1 MGYFIN
7 PELKRSTRILLVLN
21 IMLLLMTIWILKINN
36 DNLKRGYVRSLG
48 AVVAKID
55 EKNPGLE
62 KYVIPLMTKEVSDS
76 EAKKG
81 EEILKQYG
89 LEDNLENG
97 LFPYVKDAAYENNC
111 AIICIFIISTIFY
124 LILNYIQCGYFYRRI
139 RALTGAAKQVV
150 DGKYD
155 MCIDEDK
162 EGDFAKLAL
171 SFNSMREIIRNNIYE
186 LKKEKQ
192 FLVDILSDIS
202 HQLKTPLSS
211 MIIYNDILL
220 NKELTKEQKN
230 TFLIN
235 NKNQLYKMNWLI
247 KSILRLARIDANAIE
262 FSMENKNL
270 RETVEDSIEAL
281 NGKAQEDGISVN
293 LKCNG
298 EVYLLHDS
306 SWLQEALINVIK
318 NGIEHSKKGGKIN
331 VEISKN
337 PIYTRIV
344 IEDNGEGIS
353 EHDLPN
359 IFKRFYRAK
368 GSKKSESVGIG
379 LALSKSIIEAN
390 GGMIEAQSKVNYGT
404 KFIITFIRNGS
415 EGI

>member
-1 MGYFIN
+1 MGYFVN
-7 PELKRSTRILLVLN
+7 PELKRSTRILLALN

-36 DNLKRGYVRSLG
+36 DNLKRGYVSSLG
-48 AVVAKID
+48 AVVEKID

-81 EEILKQYG
+81 EKILKQYG

-97 LFPYVKDAAYENNC
+97 LFPYVKDVAYENNC
-111 AIICIFIISTIFY
+111 AIVCIFIISTIFY
-124 LILNYIQCGYFYRRI
+124 FVLNYIQCGYFYRRI
-139 RALTGAAKQVV
+139 RTLTGAAKQVV

-155 MCIDEDK
+155 MWIDEDK

-262 FSMENKNL
+262 FSMENKSL

-281 NGKAQEDGISVN
+281 NGKAEEDGISVN

-306 SWLQEALINVIK
+306 SWIQEALINVIK

-331 VEISKN
+331 VEISEN

-353 EHDLPN
+353 EDDLPN

-390 GGMIEAQSKVNYGT
+390 GGMIEAESKVNYGT